1 MKSTN
6 GDTLPEASRIV
17 FATKD
22 TGWFAKSLFPAKL
35 YKTVDGGNTW
45 TLQKDSVNS
54 IHQIAVAS
62 NMHVSFANVIDNQ
75 WYSFSSTDG
84 GTSWDSAVI
93 KNYKGNESYLL
104 TYIDTSHLFWC
115 GYGFP
120 YLFSYSNKTWARQDT
135 TIFFS
140 VPSDVQFISDSIG
153 WISMMSNPHGATE
166 SGSLVKTTTGGRS
179 WFYQGDSNY
188 PPVYFGLL
196 KSVFFVDT
204 NRGYAVASSPFY
216 PISTI
221 YSTTDGGDTWTDTS
235 YYPAS
240 GFHDLLVLEKDKL
253 LIPSDNGV
261 VWVSRDGGKSLY
273 KVETGLGVKMNQ
285 ILRVGKENFAY
296 VFGET
301 NTLLKF
307 DLTPLLTSV
316 KTPESSSLFS
326 NTLVDYCI
334 YPNPF
339 NNQTNFH
346 ITLSSRDEL
355 TIEILS
361 VTGQRI
367 KKLNIGMLEKG
378 TYDISWDGKNER
390 NNAVSSGVYFA
401 VFHTNNFIGAT
412 KILLIK

>member
-1 MKSTN
+1 
-6 GDTLPEASRIV
+6 
-17 FATKD
+17 
-22 TGWFAKSLFPAKL
+22 
-35 YKTVDGGNTW
+35 
-45 TLQKDSVNS
+45 
-54 IHQIAVAS
+54 
-62 NMHVSFANVIDNQ
+62 
-75 WYSFSSTDG
+75 
-84 GTSWDSAVI
+84 
-93 KNYKGNESYLL
+93 
-104 TYIDTSHLFWC
+104 
-115 GYGFP
+115 
-120 YLFSYSNKTWARQDT
+120 
-135 TIFFS
+135 
-140 VPSDVQFISDSIG
+140 
-153 WISMMSNPHGATE
+153 
-166 SGSLVKTTTGGRS
+166 
-179 WFYQGDSNY
+179 
-188 PPVYFGLL
+188 
-196 KSVFFVDT
+196 
-204 NRGYAVASSPFY
+204 
-216 PISTI
+216 
-221 YSTTDGGDTWTDTS
+221 
-235 YYPAS
+235 
-240 GFHDLLVLEKDKL
+240 
-253 LIPSDNGV
+253 
-261 VWVSRDGGKSLY
+261 
-273 KVETGLGVKMNQ
+273 MNQ